1 MRFKKMRKP
10 GLGAV
15 KKPGLRIKK
24 IILKKMR
31 KPGSGPAKPCLRISQ
46 KMRKHVRLTFWVFR
60 VSISDLL

>member
-1 MRFKKMRKP
+1 MRKP

-15 KKPGLRIKK
+15 KKPGLRIQK

-46 KMRKHVRLTFWVFR
+46 KMRKHVRLLER
-60 VSISDLL
+60 SS